1 MAALSGPLQGVT
13 VLEMANVIT
22 GPFAGMLLSD
32 LGADVIKVEMPGTGD
47 VFRRWAGDGAVSPS
61 FAAFNR
67 NKRSITID
75 VKRQAGAD
83 CYLRL
88 ATGVDVVLEN
98 FRPGVLDRMGVGY
111 DAVRRVNP
119 EVVYCALSGVGQEG
133 PDAARPTYD
142 AIAQAL
148 SGFWSQLTELSR
160 PEPVGPPICDQLG
173 GLYAVYGILGA
184 LFHRQRTGR
193 GQRLDV
199 SMLGAALGFQSIAV
213 AGQTMEG
220 VTADKMSRAQR
231 SQTYA
236 LQSSDRRPLA
246 IHLST
251 PDKFWRALAGAI
263 ERPDLL
269 DDPRF
274 LTKADRIAHYE
285 DLSAEL
291 EHTFRTRRREEWL
304 DRLHAADVPAAPI
317 NTIAEAL
324 DEPQVKHQ
332 RLVQTFGEA
341 DDALQLVGFPVT
353 YHDTPCEPGRRPPKI
368 GEHTDELLRAAGL
381 STDEIRHLHEW
392 STV

>member
-1 MAALSGPLQGVT
+1 MSGPLQGVT

-32 LGADVIKVEMPGTGD
+32 LGADVTKVEMPGTGD
-47 VFRRWAGDGAVSPS
+47 VFRQWAGGEGTVSPP

-75 VKRQAGAD
+75 VKSQTGVD

-88 ATGVDVVLEN
+88 AAGVDVVLEN

-111 DAVRRVNP
+111 DAVRAVNP
-119 EVVYCALSGVGQEG
+119 EVVYCALSGMGQDG

-148 SGFWSQLTELSR
+148 SGFWSQLTEMSH

-173 GLYAVYGILGA
+173 GLYAAYGVLGA
-184 LFHRQRTGR
+184 LFHRQQTGR

-199 SMLGAALGFQSIAV
+199 SMLGAALGFQSIAI
-213 AGQTMEG
+213 AGHSMQG
-220 VTADKMSRAQR
+220 ATADKMSRAKR

-236 LQSSDRRPLA
+236 LQASDGRPLA

-251 PDKFWRALAGAI
+251 PDKFWRALAAAI

-274 LTKADRIAHYE
+274 RTKADRIAHY
-285 DLSAEL
+285 DVLRAEL
-291 EHTFRTRRREEWL
+291 EQTFRGRTRQEWL

-317 NTIAEAL
+317 NTIGEAL
-324 DEPQVKHQ
+324 DEPQVQHQ
-332 RLVQTFGEA
+332 RMVRTFGDGDEA
-341 DDALQLVGFPVT
+341 LRLVGFPVS

-368 GEHTDELLRAAGL
+368 GEHTDEVLRAAGL
-381 STDEIRHLHEW
+381 STEEIRHLHEQ
-392 STV
+392 SAV